1 MAGIHDL
8 PDVILS
14 NVFVLVEDTRTRNSM
29 SLVSH
34 RWMMLERQT
43 RTSLTLRGNVRNPF
57 LIPDC
62 FKAVTNL
69 DLSLISPWGHSLSD
83 FSPSFDLLA
92 QKLSLSFPSVAS
104 LTVYVRTHK
113 TLLLLAPR
121 WPNLRH
127 VKLVR
132 WHQRCHSPP
141 GTDFLPLFD
150 ACSSLS
156 SLDLSHFYCWTE
168 DIPAALQA
176 YPSAASSLTRLNLL
190 SLSLTEGF
198 KSQELLT
205 ISNAC
210 PNLTHFLAPCIFHP
224 RYIDFVGDEALL
236 GLATHC
242 PLLNVLHLAD
252 HSTLANARANP
263 DDDGFA
269 QEDARISRPALEDLV
284 SCLPLI
290 QELNLD
296 VCFNVRDAGPALE
309 LLGSKCPGLRSLKV
323 GQFHGICKAIGT
335 QLDGIALCGGGLEA
349 LSIKNSA
356 DLTDASLIA
365 ISRGCPRL
373 AKFELQGCKN
383 ITETGMKRFVGML
396 RQTLVDVKITCCKH
410 LDAASSLRALEP
422 IRDRIERLHIDC
434 LWDSHQQC
442 SGLGTSFELAP
453 QEHDFDLN
461 KLGDEEPCTS
471 NLAASFVSF
480 LPLAEECVSSS
491 SSSSHISNLEETSK
505 KKKCRYSTDAHCYG
519 FLTNGSGFWCK
530 SWERLRYLSLWI
542 EVGELLEPLSTA
554 GLESCPVL
562 EEIKIRVEGDCRMK
576 SKPTASEFGLSSLG
590 RYPELIKMQLDCRD
604 VIGYALTAPSGQMD
618 LSLWD
623 RFYLN
628 EIGSLNLNELD
639 YWPPQDR
646 DVNQR
651 GLSLPAVGLLAQ
663 CATLRKLFIH
673 GTAHEHFMMFLV
685 NMPNLR
691 DVQLRE
697 DYYPAPENDTST
709 EMRVDS
715 CSRFEAALSRR
726 WVPD

>member
-14 NVFVLVEDTRTRNSM
+14 NVFAMVEDTRSRNSM

-34 RWMMLERQT
+34 RWRILERQT
-43 RTSLTLRGNVRNPF
+43 RTSLTLRGNVREPI

-62 FKAVTNL
+62 FWAVTNL
-69 DLSLISPWGHSLSD
+69 DLSLISPWGHSL
-83 FSPSFDLLA
+83 FDSSLFPELLA
-92 QKLSLSFPSVAS
+92 QKLSLSFPSVTS
-104 LTVYVRTHK
+104 LTVYARTHH
-113 TLLLLAPR
+113 TLRILAPR

-132 WHQRCHSPP
+132 WHQRSQSPH
-141 GTDFLPLFD
+141 GTDFFPLFD
-150 ACSSLS
+150 ACPSLS
-156 SLDLSHFYCWTE
+156 SLDLSHFYCWIE

-176 YPSAASSLTRLNLL
+176 YPSVASSLTRLNLL
-190 SLSLTEGF
+190 ILSFTEGF

-210 PNLTHFLAPCIFHP
+210 PNLTHFLAPCVFHP
-224 RYIDFVGDEALL
+224 RYNDFVGDEALL
-236 GLATHC
+236 TLATNC

-252 HSTLANARANP
+252 HSTLANTRANP
-263 DDDGFA
+263 DADGFT
-269 QEDARISRPALEDLV
+269 QEDARISRLALEDLV
-284 SCLPLI
+284 SCLPRI
-290 QELNLD
+290 QELTLD

-309 LLGSKCPGLRSLKV
+309 LLGSKCPRLISLKV
-323 GQFHGICKAIGT
+323 GQFHGICKAIES
-335 QLDGIALCGGGLEA
+335 QLDGIALCGNGLEA

-373 AKFELQGCKN
+373 SKFELQGCKN

-396 RQTLVDVKITCCKH
+396 RQTLVDVKISCCKQ

-422 IRDRIERLHIDC
+422 IRDRIQRLHIDC
-434 LWDSHQQC
+434 VWDSSLQQC
-442 SGLGTSFELAP
+442 SGLGTSSVPTPNEL
-453 QEHDFDLN
+453 EFDLN
-461 KLGDEEPCTS
+461 ELGDEEPITS
-471 NLAASFVSF
+471 NLPASFVSF
-480 LPLAEECVSSS
+480 LPLAEECASSS
-491 SSSSHISNLEETSK
+491 SSCISNIEETSNK
-505 KKKCRYSTDAHCYG
+505 KKKCRYSTDADCYG
-519 FLTNGSGFWCK
+519 FLTNGNGFWCK
-530 SWERLRYLSLWI
+530 SWEKLRYLSLWI
-542 EVGELLEPLSTA
+542 EVGELLEPLATA

-562 EEIKIRVEGDCRMK
+562 EEIRIRVEGDCRMK
-576 SKPTASEFGLSSLG
+576 SKPAPAFGLIALA
-590 RYPELIKMQLDCRD
+590 RYPELVKMQLDCGD
-604 VIGYALTAPSGQMD
+604 AIGYALTAPSGQMD
-618 LSLWD
+618 LSLWE
-623 RFYLN
+623 RFYLQG
-628 EIGSLNLNELD
+628 IGSLNLNELD

-663 CATLRKLFIH
+663 CVTLRKLFIH
-673 GTAHEHFMMFLV
+673 GTTHEHFMGFLV

-715 CSRFEAALSRR
+715 CSRFEAAMSRR
-726 WVPD
+726 FVPD